1 MSSSYIEMNVVH
13 NPAVDETFYPFD
25 ASGGFCSLHSCP
37 KGSREIFPFVFLA
50 CFSLNL
56 SHSTASLAISSVNI
70 DRQIMK
76 MQFALMC
83 FIMIKNTK
91 PVLLLLSLLLLLAL
105 ILVA

>member
-1 MSSSYIEMNVVH
+1 MSSSYKEMNVVH

-91 PVLLLLSLLLLLAL
+91 PVLLLLSLLLLAL

>member
-1 MSSSYIEMNVVH
+1 MNVVH
-13 NPAVDETFYPFD
+13 NPAVDKTFYPFD

-56 SHSTASLAISSVNI
+56 FHSTASLAISSVNI
-70 DRQIMK
+70 DRQIIK

-91 PVLLLLSLLLLLAL
+91 PVLLLLSLLLLAL

>member
-1 MSSSYIEMNVVH
+1 MSSSYKEMNVVH

-25 ASGGFCSLHSCP
+25 ASGGFCSLRSCP

-56 SHSTASLAISSVNI
+56 FHSTASLAISSVNI

-83 FIMIKNTK
+83 SIMIKNTK
-91 PVLLLLSLLLLLAL
+91 PVLLLLSLLLLAL